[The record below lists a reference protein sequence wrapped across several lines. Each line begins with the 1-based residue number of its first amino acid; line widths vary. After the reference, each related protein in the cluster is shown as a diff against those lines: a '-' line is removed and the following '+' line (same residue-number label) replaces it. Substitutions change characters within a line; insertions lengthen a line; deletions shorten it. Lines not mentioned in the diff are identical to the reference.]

1 MGIEAEEVAPQQD
14 RDAQEELSVDA
25 VAVEDAIAGHAAC
38 TQLSAEPCNGTP
50 LLDEFLMDFLPYVDV
65 VGHDGGVSVWLF
77 SRLQWHDKRREVVS
91 LVCLYQTSGSGKP
104 FPHISTNFLTPK

>member
-25 VAVEDAIAGHAAC
+25 VAVEDAIASHTARA
-38 TQLSAEPCNGTP
+38 QLSAEPCNGTP

-65 VGHDGGVSVWLF
+65 VGHKGGLAA
-77 SRLQWHDKRREVVS
+77 S
-91 LVCLYQTSGSGKP
+91 LR
-104 FPHISTNFLTPK
+104 TPLARQKA